1 MVGNLGADL
10 TYLYFVK
17 NTNSII
23 PVYDLAEEADFYMPG
38 HFLIGNKA
46 GCLVKT
52 MEMELE
58 NIWIPSINKLLID
71 PFLHDCNTTRN
82 EKNIIKKL
90 ASTSAPSTFVRITRE
105 IKAQYDYELRK

>member
-1 MVGNLGADL
+1 MVGNLDADL

-23 PVYDLAEEADFYMPG
+23 PVYDLVEEADFYMPS
-38 HFLIGNKA
+38 HFLIGNKV
-46 GCLVKT
+46 GCLVKS

-58 NIWIPSINKLLID
+58 KIWIPSINKLLID
-71 PFLHDCNTTRN
+71 PFLHDCNTSRN

-90 ASTSAPSTFVRITRE
+90 ATTSTPSTFIRITRE
-105 IKAQYDYELRK
+105 IKAQHDYELRK